1 MTTRTVQLGMT
12 TYTGPDGVRR
22 IGQQGETVDVHPYDL
37 ARFAAVNGI
46 IEVQAPAKKRAT
58 PKKRAAPRRT

>member
-1 MTTRTVQLGMT
+1 MTMRTVQIALA
-12 TYTGPDGVRR
+12 TYTGADGVRR
-22 IGQQGETVDVHPYDL
+22 IGQQGEQVDVHPDDL

-58 PKKRAAPRRT
+58 PKKRAAPRRK